1 MSYIN
6 NPYFLTHN
14 ISVDKK
20 IEYLQVLSMRRI
32 SEQQNYIKRNYV
44 IKDIINPYVK
54 YEDDKI
60 SFPQEFSVS
69 RTPYT

>member
-20 IEYLQVLSMRRI
+20 IEYLQVLAMRRI
-32 SEQQNYIKRNYV
+32 SEQQNYIAKNYV
-44 IKDIINPYVK
+44 IKDIVNPYILYK
-54 YEDDKI
+54 DDKI
-60 SFPQEFSVS
+60 SFPQESLIS
-69 RTPYT
+69 RTTYT